1 MYLNTAREIWQ
12 VSAPKCTRELCLWI
26 LLYVT
31 HCRIQPMIA
40 STLQRR
46 ATMDC
51 TKFLQEDSLVSEI
64 AHLPQTTSLCLKVK
78 SPNRCNEE
86 DPDVQQLL
94 RWIESRLSS
103 TFRKLLS
110 GYGRIVTWT
119 WLHYGLLLW
128 LTYAPL
134 TWLIACGQSD
144 YRAVKPNHFSS
155 MVDGSLL
162 SASKT
167 FWLCRKFPR

>member
-1 MYLNTAREIWQ
+1 
-12 VSAPKCTRELCLWI
+12 
-26 LLYVT
+26 
-31 HCRIQPMIA
+31 MIA

-119 WLHYGLLLW
+119 
-128 LTYAPL
+128 
-134 TWLIACGQSD
+134 
-144 YRAVKPNHFSS
+144 
-155 MVDGSLL
+155 
-162 SASKT
+162 
-167 FWLCRKFPR
+167 